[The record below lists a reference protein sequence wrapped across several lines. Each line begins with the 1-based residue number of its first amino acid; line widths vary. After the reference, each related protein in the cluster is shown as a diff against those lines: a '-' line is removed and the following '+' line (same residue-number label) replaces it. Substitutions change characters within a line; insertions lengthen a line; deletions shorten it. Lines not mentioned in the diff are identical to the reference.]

1 METKWSLL
9 EKRAKITPFDI
20 PVDYNIINILANRGI
35 KNKKEIIEFLNPKL
49 SNLES
54 PQGLYDIN
62 KALDII
68 MQAIKNNSKICI
80 YGDYDVD
87 GITSTS
93 ILYLALKKL
102 NHDNIFYYIPL
113 RDEGYGLNKNA
124 IDEIK
129 KSNTDLIIT
138 VDCGINS
145 FEEVE
150 YIKKLNMKVIITDHH
165 DISGRLPIA
174 HACINPKIEENKYS
188 FPSLAGVGTI
198 FMVILELYK
207 KLLTPEDAYQ
217 FLDLVALGTVADI
230 MPLVKENRILVKYG
244 LEEMKKTKN
253 LGLKCILEKLEL
265 YGKDLTPGNLSFKI
279 APIFNAAGRLSDA
292 KIVVKLLISDN
303 INEINTLVDNLIFN
317 NANRKK

>member
-129 KSNTDLIIT
+129 KSNT
-138 VDCGINS
+138 VYC
-145 FEEVE
+145 
-150 YIKKLNMKVIITDHH
+150 Y
-165 DISGRLPIA
+165 
-174 HACINPKIEENKYS
+174 Y
-188 FPSLAGVGTI
+188 
-198 FMVILELYK
+198 
-207 KLLTPEDAYQ
+207 
-217 FLDLVALGTVADI
+217 
-230 MPLVKENRILVKYG
+230 
-244 LEEMKKTKN
+244 
-253 LGLKCILEKLEL
+253 
-265 YGKDLTPGNLSFKI
+265 
-279 APIFNAAGRLSDA
+279 
-292 KIVVKLLISDN
+292 
-303 INEINTLVDNLIFN
+303 
-317 NANRKK
+317 